1 MTLAEIK
8 HMNAGLIISWLWF
21 KPISKKLI
29 ADSSK
34 SRSWYKL
41 IVFVRTKKLC

>member
-1 MTLAEIK
+1 MTLAEIE

-29 ADSSK
+29 KQGGISVVSYN
-34 SRSWYKL
+34 WI
-41 IVFVRTKKLC
+41 IVPK